1 MGIALL
7 VIGLIFLMFL
17 AMKGVPI
24 IVASLAAGVLILI
37 TSGMNIVEGISVSY
51 MTGFSN
57 YIMNYYMIFIF
68 GAIFGKLCEISGATE
83 SIARSVVNRFGEKY
97 VVLGI
102 IIAAAI
108 LGFGG
113 VSLFVAL
120 FALYPLA
127 MSLFRR
133 ADIPRRLFPAAY
145 IAGAGTFAMT
155 APFSPA
161 TQNII
166 PTTYLGTTLSAAAV
180 PGMIGTALC
189 AVLVCIYMQWRVKQV
204 KNKGEHFV
212 PITGEDIEITAE
224 ENLPNVIISLLP
236 MIILIIVLNAF
247 GLSVMTAL
255 FIGIVVAFIIYFKW
269 LPHTFPEIWKHISSG
284 AGNGITS
291 IVNTAATVGFGSIVS
306 ATPAFATLAGIIA
319 EKAVG
324 GNGLLAA
331 GIAVAALA
339 GISGSASGGLGIAVP
354 IVGEI
359 FLPLGVN
366 PEALHRVATVASS
379 ALDSLPH
386 NGFVNTC
393 LTYSKTNHKEAYFD
407 IFVVSVVV
415 TIIELA
421 VVIALCN
428 IMM

>member
-7 VIGLIFLMFL
+7 IIGLIILTIL
-17 AMKGVPI
+17 ALKGVPI
-24 IVASLAAGVLILI
+24 IVASLISGVFVLI
-37 TSGMNIVEGISVSY
+37 TAGMNIVDGISTSY
-51 MTGFSN
+51 MAGFAN
-57 YIMNYYMIFIF
+57 YIKNYYIIFIF
-68 GAIFGKLCEISGATE
+68 GAIFGKICEISGATE
-83 SIARSVVNRFGEKY
+83 SIAKAVVGKFGEKY
-97 VVLGI
+97 VILGI

-155 APFSPA
+155 APFSPS

-166 PTTYLGTTLSAAAV
+166 PMQYLGTQLSAAAV

-189 AVLVCIYMQWRVKQV
+189 AVAVSIYMQWRVKKV
-204 KNKGEHFV
+204 RSNGEHFV
-212 PITGEDIEITAE
+212 PIPGEDFSTTND
-224 ENLPNVIISLLP
+224 ENLPNIVVSLLP
-236 MIILIIVLNAF
+236 MIILIVVLNAF

-255 FIGIVVAFIIYFKW
+255 FIGIVAAIIIYFKW
-269 LPHTFPEIWKHISSG
+269 LPHSFLEMWKHISSG
-284 AGNGITS
+284 ANNGIIS

-306 ATPAFATLAGIIA
+306 ATPAFAALASLITNL
-319 EKAVG
+319 AVG
-324 GNGLLAA
+324 GNGLLMA
-331 GIAVAALA
+331 GIAVGILA

-366 PEALHRVATVASS
+366 AQALHRVAVVASS
-379 ALDSLPH
+379 SLDSMPH

-393 LTYSKTNHKEAYFD
+393 LNYSKTNHKEAYFD
-407 IFVVSVVV
+407 IFIVSVVI
-415 TIIELA
+415 TIIETA
-421 VVIALCN
+421 IVIALCN
-428 IMM
+428 FMI

>member
-1 MGIALL
+1 M
-7 VIGLIFLMFL
+7 
-17 AMKGVPI
+17 
-24 IVASLAAGVLILI
+24 
-37 TSGMNIVEGISVSY
+37 
-51 MTGFSN
+51 
-57 YIMNYYMIFIF
+57 
-68 GAIFGKLCEISGATE
+68 
-83 SIARSVVNRFGEKY
+83 
-97 VVLGI
+97 VLGI

-212 PITGEDIEITAE
+212 PIAGEDIEITAE